1 MLGMHLGQ
9 RVVLVLVLGLVLGTG
24 LAAPAGAEDPSPTT
38 LRMNGDPAYA
48 DQDTRLDLELLRGD
62 GTPVAGATVSVE
74 RRTGGVW
81 TQLAVVTTDATGRAA
96 TPATLARRS
105 EDNVFRASY
114 LGDPLT
120 APSETGPV
128 LVALV
133 RRSTRLTVG
142 GPGQVVDE
150 QSVPVRVRW
159 QTGSGLPVRGVVKL
173 FRRNGSGDW
182 RLAARLSTGDDG
194 LAEITLRPRVDTRW
208 KAKAARLDWVE
219 GDRSGV
225 HRIDNLPPGIPVS
238 LPKAAPAPRI
248 NLPDQP
254 HAVGDGPNPVIGPIP
269 QGVWNQMTGRS
280 WHRGCPVGRSSL
292 RYLKINYWDFRG
304 YRHRGELVAHADAIG
319 QMAGALSAMYR
330 KNLPIRS
337 MYRVDRFGW
346 SKRLRGAD
354 DYRSMA
360 ADNTSAFNCRGVV
373 GNPGV
378 RSPHSYGRSLD
389 VNPWENPY
397 RSRQGTVPNSWWPSR
412 SHPRVAWRSRSHAVV
427 QTMASHGLR
436 WTYGTSDAHHFD
448 AGGRHARLVARW
460 GDCGGVVCK

>member
-1 MLGMHLGQ
+1 MHLGH
-9 RVVLVLVLGLVLGTG
+9 RLLVLVLGLVLGTG
-24 LAAPAGAEDPSPTT
+24 LAAPAQGKEQATPTALSLSGA
-38 LRMNGDPAYA
+38 PAYA
-48 DQDTRLDLELLRGD
+48 DQATRLELDLVRDD
-62 GTPVAGATVSVE
+62 GSPVVGATVVVE

-81 TQLAVVTTDATGRAA
+81 TQIGSPTTDAVGHAEVDV
-96 TPATLARRS
+96 TLARGAG
-105 EDNVFRASY
+105 DNVFRAAY
-114 LGDPLT
+114 AGDPATAT

-128 LVALV
+128 SVALL
-133 RRSTRLTVG
+133 RRLTRLTVS

-150 QSVPVRVRW
+150 QSVPVRIGWFTRNGV
-159 QTGSGLPVRGVVKL
+159 PVPGVVRL

-182 RLAARLSTGDDG
+182 KLVRKLRTGADG
-194 LAEITLRPRVDTRW
+194 LVEISVAPRVDTRW
-208 KAKAARLDWVE
+208 KAKARRLDWAE
-219 GDRSGV
+219 GDLSGV
-225 HRIDNLPPGIPVS
+225 HRIDNLPPGIPVA
-238 LPKAAPAPRI
+238 LPKGAPAPRI

-254 HAVGDGPNPVIGPIP
+254 HAVGEGPNPVIRRIP
-269 QGVWNQMTGRS
+269 HGVWKQMTGRS

-292 RYLKINYWDFRG
+292 RFLTINYWDFGG
-304 YRHRGELVAHADAIG
+304 YRHRGELVAHADAIR
-319 QMAGALSAMYR
+319 QMANALSAMYHQ
-330 KNLPIRS
+330 KLPIRS

-397 RSRQGTVPNSWWPSR
+397 RSRQGTVPNTWWPSR
-412 SHPRVAWRSRSHAVV
+412 SHPRVAWRSRSHRVV
-427 QTMASHGLR
+427 QTMANHGLR

-448 AGGRHARLVARW
+448 AGGGHGRLVARW